1 MILFG
6 GNYALACVGD
16 KQVLRPGAVAV
27 QVETSEVC
35 IPDFDYDTISW
46 MLRYMYGCLEL
57 TPQHL
62 SHARVSAS
70 HPPAVQTPPKVVFMQ
85 RKGLA
90 SSRASTRAL
99 MPRSNLAGYMLVY

>member
-1 MILFG
+1 MTFVSI
-6 GNYALACVGD
+6 
-16 KQVLRPGAVAV
+16 QVLV

-62 SHARVSAS
+62 SHARVTQLSVAFTCYTAEPS
-70 HPPAVQTPPKVVFMQ
+70 CWDDVALHLPAGM
-85 RKGLA
+85 
-90 SSRASTRAL
+90 SSQHLCAEAQLGCVRRTRTVEF
-99 MPRSNLAGYMLVY
+99 G

>member
-1 MILFG
+1 MLTE
-6 GNYALACVGD
+6 
-16 KQVLRPGAVAV
+16 VLYGLQAGIQAWCCAV

-62 SHARVSAS
+62 SHPRVSAS
-70 HPPAVQTPPKVVFMQ
+70 HPAVLALHKLTIVQ
-85 RKGLA
+85 R
-90 SSRASTRAL
+90 
-99 MPRSNLAGYMLVY
+99 Y

>member
-1 MILFG
+1 MCRG
-6 GNYALACVGD
+6 QADTEAWCCAL
-16 KQVLRPGAVAV
+16 

-70 HPPAVQTPPKVVFMQ
+70 HPYAVQTPTDSSFHAEAGNCEQ
-85 RKGLA
+85 SGQNKGSDA
-90 SSRASTRAL
+90 RQ
-99 MPRSNLAGYMLVY
+99 